1 MAGVSSEKDS
11 RKSMRRRMGSGTLH
25 AVRTHGRITAWR
37 GLASY
42 RDPHTGRRRR
52 KSITRPTRREAERA
66 LQVFLSSLPRATS
79 SIRLRAAAVAL
90 PAAERDDSVLGF
102 LHLWLT
108 FRRQDLRPTT
118 YRTYVA
124 ELMHLIPEIGALP
137 LSTLTPM
144 QIQQAVIHRL
154 DQKLSTPKSLATSLR
169 TLRMALRQAVLWG
182 VLASNPALTVRA
194 PRTRPTPLKVWTPG
208 EARQFLQH
216 IQFQRLH
223 ALFHLALSTGMRR
236 GELLGLSWQDIDF
249 TRQHLTVS
257 QNYVREVTGE
267 WILGEPKTAAGH
279 RVIPLAHD
287 TLQVLQAHRREER
300 QWFGKRQGKN
310 PVFTRASG
318 SRVDPNNLGR
328 LFRRLVGESGVT
340 RIRFHDLR
348 HTAASLMIRQGIP
361 AKVVSDRLGHANVAF
376 TLSVYTHLYED
387 QRRSA
392 ALSMDQLLAATPES
406 QATDTATLIAQLQ
419 HLLATLQQEKNG
431 SESEDESRQG

>member
-1 MAGVSSEKDS
+1 MAGVSPEKDS

-25 AVRTHGRITAWR
+25 AVRTDGRITAWR

-42 RDPHTGRRRR
+42 RDPHTGHRRR
-52 KSITRPTRREAERA
+52 KSIIRPTRRETEQA
-66 LQVFLSSLPRATS
+66 LRVFLSTLPRVAS
-79 SIRLRAAAVAL
+79 PIRPRAAAVAL
-90 PAAERDDSVLGF
+90 PAADRDDSVLGF

-194 PRTRPTPLKVWTPG
+194 PRTRPAQLKVWTPG

-216 IQFQRLH
+216 IQSQRLH

-267 WILGEPKTAAGH
+267 WILGEPKTAARH

-287 TLQVLQAHRREER
+287 TLRLLQKHRREER
-300 QWFGKRQGKN
+300 QRFGKRQGKD
-310 PVFTRASG
+310 PVFTQASG
-318 SRVDPNNLGR
+318 SRVDPNHLGR
-328 LFRRLVGESGVT
+328 LFRRLVGESGVP

-348 HTAASLMIRQGIP
+348 HTAVSLMIRQGIP

-392 ALSMDQLLAATPES
+392 ALSMDQLLAATPKP
-406 QATDTATLIAQLQ
+406 QATDTATLIIQLQ
-419 HLLATLQQEKNG
+419 HLLATLQRQEGGQEIKNN
-431 SESEDESRQG
+431 SRQE